1 MRILCRIIEVTSF
14 CMRKR
19 SISSTNVVK
28 IHQERNFIRRKT
40 CVCLSRRENRV
51 CHSFKSSSAVGGK
64 RVLSLALIL
73 PGSMR

>member
-40 CVCLSRRENRV
+40 CVC
-51 CHSFKSSSAVGGK
+51 
-64 RVLSLALIL
+64 VLVVERTESVIRLNLQA
-73 PGSMR
+73 P

>member
-51 CHSFKSSSAVGGK
+51 CHSFKSSSAAGGK

>member
-1 MRILCRIIEVTSF
+1 MRILCTIIEVTSF

-28 IHQERNFIRRKT
+28 IHQERNSIRRKT

-51 CHSFKSSSAVGGK
+51 CRSFKSSSAVGGK
-64 RVLSLALIL
+64 RI
-73 PGSMR
+73 RR